1 MILGL
6 ITRSEVHPQKGNNGV
21 LGYNEVQ
28 PLPLIVVV
36 DLLNA
41 WIRIDNLLE
50 ASAMLKHI

>member
-1 MILGL
+1 MLGF
-6 ITRSEVHPQKGNNGV
+6 ITRSEVHPQGNNGV

-36 DLLNA
+36 DLLNT
-41 WIRIDNLLE
+41 WIRIDNLPE